1 MNQNNIISASCLLLR
16 VAKSDEKIDTKE
28 LNIIKEIIIDF
39 FNTKYEDV
47 EYIIEKSKKIIA
59 DSFDIFEFGRDLN
72 EVFSY
77 QDKIDFICCT
87 FEVAYID
94 KELHYLEEYSIKK
107 IASILN
113 VKHSDLI
120 NSKNEIKKYLD

>member
-1 MNQNNIISASCLLLR
+1 MLT

-47 EYIIEKSKKIIA
+47 DYIIEKSKKIIT

>member
-1 MNQNNIISASCLLLR
+1 MNQNNIISACCLLLT
-16 VAKSDEKIDTKE
+16 VAKSDEKIYTEE

-39 FNTKYEDV
+39 FNVRNEDID
-47 EYIIEKSKKIIA
+47 YIIKESKRIIS
-59 DSFDIFEFGRDLN
+59 DSVDIFEFGKELN

-107 IASILN
+107 IASIFN
-113 VKHSDLI
+113 VKHIDLI
-120 NSKNEIKKYLD
+120 NSKNEIKKYLN

>member
-1 MNQNNIISASCLLLR
+1 MNQNNIISASCLLLT

-39 FNTKYEDV
+39 FNIKYEDV
-47 EYIIEKSKKIIA
+47 DYIIEKSKKIIA
-59 DSFDIFEFGRDLN
+59 DSFDVFEFGRDLN

>member
-1 MNQNNIISASCLLLR
+1 MNQNNIISASCLLLT

-39 FNTKYEDV
+39 FNIKYEDV
-47 EYIIEKSKKIIA
+47 EYIIEKSKKIIS

-94 KELHYLEEYSIKK
+94 KEMHYLEEYSIKK

-113 VKHSDLI
+113 VKHTDLI

>member
-1 MNQNNIISASCLLLR
+1 MNQNNIISASCLLLT

-39 FNTKYEDV
+39 FNIKYEDV
-47 EYIIEKSKKIIA
+47 DYIIEKSKKIIA

-113 VKHSDLI
+113 VKHIDLI

>member
-1 MNQNNIISASCLLLR
+1 MNQNNIISACCLLLT
-16 VAKSDEKIDTKE
+16 VAKSDEKIYTEE

-39 FNTKYEDV
+39 FNVRNEDIDC
-47 EYIIEKSKKIIA
+47 IIKESKRIIS
-59 DSFDIFEFGRDLN
+59 DSVDIFEFGKELN

-107 IASILN
+107 IASIFN
-113 VKHSDLI
+113 VKHIDLI
-120 NSKNEIKKYLD
+120 NSKNEIKKYLN

>member
-1 MNQNNIISASCLLLR
+1 MNQNNIISASCLLLT

-28 LNIIKEIIIDF
+28 LNIIKDIIIDF
-39 FNTKYEDV
+39 FNIKYEDV
-47 EYIIEKSKKIIA
+47 DYIIEKSKKIIA

-113 VKHSDLI
+113 VKHIDLI

>member
-1 MNQNNIISASCLLLR
+1 MNQNNIISASCLLLT

-47 EYIIEKSKKIIA
+47 DYIIEKSKKIIT

-113 VKHSDLI
+113 VKHTDLI

>member
-1 MNQNNIISASCLLLR
+1 MNQNNIISASCLLLT

-39 FNTKYEDV
+39 FNTKYEDA

-113 VKHSDLI
+113 VKHTDLI

>member
-1 MNQNNIISASCLLLR
+1 MNQNNIISASCLLLT

>member
-1 MNQNNIISASCLLLR
+1 MNQNNIISASCLLLT

-39 FNTKYEDV
+39 FNIKYEDV

-72 EVFSY
+72 EFFSY

-113 VKHSDLI
+113 VKHIDLI

>member
-1 MNQNNIISASCLLLR
+1 MNQNNIISASCLLLT

-39 FNTKYEDV
+39 FNVKYKDV
-47 EYIIEKSKKIIA
+47 DQIIEKSKKIIA

-113 VKHSDLI
+113 VKHTDLI

>member
-1 MNQNNIISASCLLLR
+1 MNQNNIISACCLLLT
-16 VAKSDEKIDTKE
+16 VAKSDEKICIEE
-28 LNIIKEIIIDF
+28 LNIIKDIIIDF
-39 FNTKYEDV
+39 FNVRNEDIDC
-47 EYIIEKSKKIIA
+47 IIKESKRIIS
-59 DSFDIFEFGRDLN
+59 DSVDIFEFGKELN

-107 IASILN
+107 IASIFN
-113 VKHSDLI
+113 VKHIDLI
-120 NSKNEIKKYLD
+120 NSKNEIKKYLN

>member
-1 MNQNNIISASCLLLR
+1 MNQNNIISASCLLLT

-39 FNTKYEDV
+39 FNIKYKDV
-47 EYIIEKSKKIIA
+47 EQIIEKSKKKIA
-59 DSFDIFEFGRDLN
+59 DSFDIFEFGRNLN

>member
-1 MNQNNIISASCLLLR
+1 MNQNNIISASCLLLT

-39 FNTKYEDV
+39 FNIKYEDV
-47 EYIIEKSKKIIA
+47 EYIIEKSKKIIS

-113 VKHSDLI
+113 VKHTDLI

>member
-1 MNQNNIISASCLLLR
+1 MNQNNIISASCLLLT

-47 EYIIEKSKKIIA
+47 DYIIEKSKKIIA

>member
-1 MNQNNIISASCLLLR
+1 MNQNNIISASCLLLT

-39 FNTKYEDV
+39 FNIKYEDV

-72 EVFSY
+72 KVFSY

-113 VKHSDLI
+113 VKHTDLI

>member
-1 MNQNNIISASCLLLR
+1 MNQNNIISASCLLLT

-39 FNTKYEDV
+39 FNIKYEDV

-72 EVFSY
+72 KVFSY

-94 KELHYLEEYSIKK
+94 KKLHYLEEYSIKK

-113 VKHSDLI
+113 VKHIDLI

>member
-1 MNQNNIISASCLLLR
+1 MNQNNIISASCLLLT

-39 FNTKYEDV
+39 FNIKYEDV
-47 EYIIEKSKKIIA
+47 EYIIEKSKKIIS

-72 EVFSY
+72 KVFSY

-113 VKHSDLI
+113 VKHTDLI

>member
-47 EYIIEKSKKIIA
+47 EQIIEKSKKLIA
-59 DSFDIFEFGRDLN
+59 DSLDIFEFGIDLN

-113 VKHSDLI
+113 VKHIDLI

>member
-1 MNQNNIISASCLLLR
+1 MNQNNIISASCLLLT

-113 VKHSDLI
+113 VKHTDLI

>member
-1 MNQNNIISASCLLLR
+1 MNQNNIISASCLLLT

-28 LNIIKEIIIDF
+28 LNIIKEIIIEF

-113 VKHSDLI
+113 VKHTDLI

>member
-1 MNQNNIISASCLLLR
+1 MNQNNIISASCLLLT

-39 FNTKYEDV
+39 FNTKCEDV
-47 EYIIEKSKKIIA
+47 DQIIEKSKKIIA

-113 VKHSDLI
+113 VKHTDLI

>member
-1 MNQNNIISASCLLLR
+1 MNQNNIISASCLLLT

-39 FNTKYEDV
+39 FNIKYEDV

-113 VKHSDLI
+113 VKHTDLI

>member
-1 MNQNNIISASCLLLR
+1 MNQNNIISASCLLLT

-47 EYIIEKSKKIIA
+47 ENIIEKSKKIIA

-113 VKHSDLI
+113 VKHTDLI

>member
-1 MNQNNIISASCLLLR
+1 MNQNNIISACCLLLT
-16 VAKSDEKIDTKE
+16 VAKSDEKIYTEE

-39 FNTKYEDV
+39 FNVRNEDID
-47 EYIIEKSKKIIA
+47 YIIKESKRIIS
-59 DSFDIFEFGRDLN
+59 DSIDIFEFGKELN

-107 IASILN
+107 IASIFN
-113 VKHSDLI
+113 VKHIDLI
-120 NSKNEIKKYLD
+120 NSKNEIKKYLN

>member
-1 MNQNNIISASCLLLR
+1 MNQNNIISASCLLLT
-16 VAKSDEKIDTKE
+16 VAKSDEKIDKKE

-39 FNTKYEDV
+39 FNAKYKDV
-47 EYIIEKSKKIIA
+47 DQIIEKSKKIIA

-113 VKHSDLI
+113 VKHTDLI

>member
-1 MNQNNIISASCLLLR
+1 MNQNNIISASCLLLT

-39 FNTKYEDV
+39 FNTKYEDA
-47 EYIIEKSKKIIA
+47 EHIIEKSKKIIA

-107 IASILN
+107 MASILN

>member
-1 MNQNNIISASCLLLR
+1 MNQNNIISASCLLLT

-47 EYIIEKSKKIIA
+47 DQIIEKSKKIIA

-113 VKHSDLI
+113 VKHVDLI